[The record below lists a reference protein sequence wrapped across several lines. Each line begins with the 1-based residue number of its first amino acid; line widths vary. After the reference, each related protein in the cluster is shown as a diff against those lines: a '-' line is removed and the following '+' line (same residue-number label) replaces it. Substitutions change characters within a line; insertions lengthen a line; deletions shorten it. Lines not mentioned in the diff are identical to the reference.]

1 MEEVEQPS
9 QSPHQ
14 MGRLTQLSPHP
25 AANCRRPRSA
35 TETWRRT
42 SVSCRSGWRCC
53 RLRELQASLSPA
65 PSQEGAGWRWATLG
79 VWTLGTGEES
89 RLGHAAAPLSFSGL
103 HAPYTSSLLL
113 PAVTGVPS
121 PRATDP
127 PSHVRSLSSPTP
139 PPAQSCCPQP
149 DSPAI
154 LRAHPPWGLRQ
165 EDASTQPASPS
176 KLFPQFR
183 PLAKSFPREPPK
195 FLFCLWPCC

>member
-79 VWTLGTGEES
+79 VWTLGTGEEP

-139 PPAQSCCPQP
+139 
-149 DSPAI
+149 SPRSELLPTARLPGHI
-154 LRAHPPWGLRQ
+154 KG
-165 EDASTQPASPS
+165 SPS
-176 KLFPQFR
+176 LGAPAGRCLHSACFSEQALPSVQTFGQI
-183 PLAKSFPREPPK
+183 LPK
-195 FLFCLWPCC
+195 GTP